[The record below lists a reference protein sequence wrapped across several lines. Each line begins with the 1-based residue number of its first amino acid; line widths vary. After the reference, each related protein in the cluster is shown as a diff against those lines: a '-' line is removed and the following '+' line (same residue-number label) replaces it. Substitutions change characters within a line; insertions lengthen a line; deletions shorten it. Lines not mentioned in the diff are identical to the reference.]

1 MKMMTT
7 TMITT
12 SSKSIIVH
20 TLIQRKCFLQL
31 QVFCLFVHMVKVV
44 LKQGDSG
51 DEIDSPWLHL
61 SRFQLD
67 NTMSIS
73 PNDIVLVISHHLPYS
88 NTAHG

>member
-1 MKMMTT
+1 M
-7 TMITT
+7 
-12 SSKSIIVH
+12 
-20 TLIQRKCFLQL
+20 
-31 QVFCLFVHMVKVV
+31 LFTIASLLSLCSHGWVV

-88 NTAHG
+88 NTAHGWITLFAYHGICSFINYI